1 MSEIKLIIN
10 EYNENLDA
18 DAGMNDKKR
27 ESFISVLTDIKTDIE
42 KQIKQIEQSKLL
54 LNNLNSELLSIR
66 FFIQSIKQGDKII
79 LP

>member
-1 MSEIKLIIN
+1 MSEIKLVVN

-18 DAGMNDKKR
+18 GIDDKKR

-42 KQIKQIEQSKLL
+42 KQIKQINESSLL
-54 LNNLNSELLSIR
+54 LNSLNSELLSIR